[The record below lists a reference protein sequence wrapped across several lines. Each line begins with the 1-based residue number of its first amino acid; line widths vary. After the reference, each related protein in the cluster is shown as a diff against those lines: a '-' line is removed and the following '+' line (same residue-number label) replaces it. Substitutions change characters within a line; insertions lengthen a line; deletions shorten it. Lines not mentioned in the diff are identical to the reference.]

1 MLTISKPL
9 SAGQAQT
16 YHAKEFTAPE
26 QNYWKQGDEI
36 KGEWHGKL
44 AADYGLHDAVSAK
57 EFGQLSEG
65 RHPET
70 GEQLVRHRKVQEYE
84 SESGKTVAPVEH
96 RAAWDA
102 TFSAPK
108 SVSLTALVGGDDRVR
123 QAHRDA
129 VNVALDELER
139 YTQARIG
146 GNHAAQTTG
155 RFIAAK
161 FEHDT
166 ARPVDDYAAPQ
177 LHTHAVIFNLTQLD
191 DGSTRALQP
200 RALFESQQFATAV
213 YQSQLTYQLRNLGY
227 EIESGRSGAPEI
239 KGYSREYLDASSPRR
254 QQIEEALTRSGR
266 SGAEAAEIAAHNTRD
281 KKAAH
286 TPDEVMAAHRQ
297 LAAEYGNQAR
307 RVVQE
312 ARGRALSLGQSE
324 ARIPDPSARAQEAV
338 SYARDRNI
346 EREAVTDERALFR
359 DALRRGMGDLTYSQ
373 VRASFDRRVV
383 AGEFQS
389 VPTEKHVTGR
399 QFTTQEAIRAE
410 QDVLARMQRGQDRAP
425 EIMPKTQASELA
437 DTRPQLNAAQR
448 GAIEQVLSSRD
459 QIQGLQGLAGTGKT
473 TTLEAIRHGAERN
486 GYVVEGFAPTS
497 RAARQLR
504 EAGVPADT
512 LQGFLARGGQRR
524 ADKDPPTRHL
534 YMVDESSLASTK
546 QMREFLTKIGPE
558 DKVLLVGD
566 TRQHQGVDAGK
577 PFEDLQQAGMR
588 TAQLDQI
595 IRQKDPGL
603 LQAVEHLSRNETA
616 AGVALL
622 HQQGRI
628 TEITDPQQRME
639 TIAKQYAANPDNTII
654 VSPDNASRLAL
665 NQAVSQELRAA
676 GIVTGTDHSF
686 RVLAPRSDMTG
697 VDRAWAAHYD
707 VGDVLYYHRGSKES
721 GLDRHSYARV
731 VASHPKENL
740 LTVQNASC
748 EPITYDPARLRGVS
762 SYREVEL
769 SFAVG
774 DRLQFTAPNR
784 ELGVANRDIGVIEAI
799 SKETVTV
806 RLPESE
812 KVLSFDPKAMPH
824 FDHGYAVTS
833 HSAQGL
839 TTERVLVNIDSSMH
853 PDLINTRLAYVSI
866 SRASHDAQIFTN
878 DANGLAEALS
888 RDVTKASAMTPSQT
902 TANLNQ
908 QPTTKETAMPSP
920 ENTQTPIA
928 MQNERP
934 IQQAE
939 PSLSAQALPPS
950 IYAAQL
956 PPEVILQ
963 DIKTAQ
969 QGIADN
975 IPGNTIALNIVDDH
989 WKRNGEQVAT
999 AAHVYA
1005 ADLYQSVSKHP
1016 EYTPE
1021 QRLEQ
1026 MQPTLI
1032 ERQQWEPLIR
1042 AVPLEVA
1049 DSFTWTGSN
1058 GTVQSYQQESTQNYL
1073 HIDGQSGQFYDRDKN
1088 AISPTLALDRALPDE
1103 FRRQIQRS
1111 EEPSI
1116 SQVAAI

>member
-44 AADYGLHDAVSAK
+44 AAEYGLHDAVLAK
-57 EFGQLSEG
+57 DFSQLSEG
-65 RHPET
+65 KHPET
-70 GEQLVRHRKVQEYE
+70 GEQLVRHRKVQEYQ
-84 SESGKTVAPVEH
+84 SESGKTIAPVEH
-96 RAAWDA
+96 RAGWDA

-123 QAHRDA
+123 QAHHEA
-129 VNVALDELER
+129 VNIALDELER

-155 RFIAAK
+155 QFIAAK

-166 ARPVDDYAAPQ
+166 ARPVDGYAAPQ

-227 EIESGRSGAPEI
+227 ELESGRSGAPEI

-266 SGAEAAEIAAHNTRD
+266 SGAEASEIAAHNTRD
-281 KKAAH
+281 KKAAL
-286 TPDEVMAAHRQ
+286 TPNAVMAAHRH

-307 RVVQE
+307 LVVQE
-312 ARGRALSLGQSE
+312 ARERALGLNQTA
-324 ARIPDPSARAQEAV
+324 ARTPDLAIRAQDAM

-373 VRASFDRRVV
+373 VRINFDARVA

-389 VPTEKHVTGR
+389 VPSEKHVTGR

-410 QDVLARMQRGQDRAP
+410 RDVLARMQRGQDQAP
-425 EIMPKTQASELA
+425 EIMSKARASKLA
-437 DTRPQLNAAQR
+437 DTRPQLNAAQH

-459 QIQGLQGLAGTGKT
+459 QVQGLQGLAGTGKT
-473 TTLEAIRHGAERN
+473 TTLEAIRLGAEQN
-486 GYVVEGFAPTS
+486 GYAVEGFAPTS

-504 EAGVPADT
+504 EASIPADT
-512 LQGFLARGGQRR
+512 LQGFLARGGQQY
-524 ADKDPPTRHL
+524 AAANPSNKHL

-546 QMREFLTKIGPE
+546 QMRDFLSKINPQ

-595 IRQKDPGL
+595 IRQKEPGL
-603 LQAVEHLSRNETA
+603 LQAVEHFSKNKTA

-622 HQQGRI
+622 HEQGRV
-628 TEITDPQQRME
+628 TEIADPKQRTE
-639 TIAKQYAANPDNTII
+639 AIAKQYAANPTSTII
-654 VSPDNASRLAL
+654 VSPDNASRLDL
-665 NQAVSQELRAA
+665 NQAVRQELQAA
-676 GIVTGTDHSF
+676 GIVAATEHSF

-707 VGDVLYYHRGSKES
+707 IGDVLYYHRGSKGS

-731 VASHPKENL
+731 VANDPKENL
-740 LTVQNASC
+740 LTVQNASG

-762 SYREVEL
+762 TYREVEL

-784 ELGVANRDIGVIEAI
+784 ELGVANRDIGIIEAI
-799 SKETVTV
+799 GKDSLTV
-806 RLPESE
+806 RLPEGD
-812 KVLSFDPKAMPH
+812 KAISFDPKAMPH

-839 TTERVLVNIDSSMH
+839 TTERVLVNIDSTMH

-866 SRASHDAQIFTN
+866 SRASHEAHIFTN
-878 DANGLAEALS
+878 DASGLAEALS
-888 RDVTKASAMTPSQT
+888 RDVTKASAMPPSQT
-902 TANLNQ
+902 PENLNQ
-908 QPTTKETAMPSP
+908 QPTIKETAMPNP
-920 ENTQTPIA
+920 QNTQTPIA
-928 MQNERP
+928 VENERP

-939 PSLSAQALPPS
+939 PSLTAQALPPS

-963 DIKTAQ
+963 DIKTTQ
-969 QGIADN
+969 QGIADHL
-975 IPGNTIALNIVDDH
+975 PGNTIALNIVEDH
-989 WKRNGEQVAT
+989 WKRNGEQIAT

-1016 EYTPE
+1016 EYGPE
-1021 QRLEQ
+1021 QRIEQ
-1026 MQPTLI
+1026 MQPSPT

-1049 DSFTWTGSN
+1049 DSFNWTGSN

-1073 HIDGQSGQFYDRDKN
+1073 HIDGHSGQFYDRDKN
-1088 AISPTLALDRALPDE
+1088 AISPTSALDRALPDE
-1103 FRRQIQRS
+1103 FRHQIHRS

-1116 SQVAAI
+1116 SQAAVM

>member
-16 YHAKEFTAPE
+16 YHAKEFAAPE
-26 QNYWKQGDEI
+26 QNYWKQGGKI
-36 KGEWHGKL
+36 QGEWHGKL
-44 AADYGLHDAVSAK
+44 AAEYGLADAVSAK
-57 EFGQLSEG
+57 DFSQLSEG

-70 GEQLVRHRKVQEYE
+70 GEQLVRHRKVQEYQ

-96 RAAWDA
+96 RAGWDA

-123 QAHRDA
+123 QAHREA

-139 YTQARIG
+139 YTQARMG
-146 GNHAAQTTG
+146 GNHAAQTTS

-166 ARPVDDYAAPQ
+166 ARPVDGYAAPQ
-177 LHTHAVIFNLTQLD
+177 LHTHAVIFNLTRMD

-227 EIESGRSGAPEI
+227 ELESGRSGAPEI
-239 KGYSREYLDASSPRR
+239 KGYSREYLNASSPRR
-254 QQIEEALTRSGR
+254 QQIEEALARSGR
-266 SGAEAAEIAAHNTRD
+266 SGAEASEIAAHNTRD
-281 KKAAH
+281 KKAPL
-286 TPDEVMAAHRQ
+286 TPDEIMAAHRH

-312 ARGRALSLGQSE
+312 ARERALGLGQSE
-324 ARIPDPSARAQEAV
+324 VRTPRAPIRAQEAV
-338 SYARDRNI
+338 TYARDRNL

-373 VRASFDRRVV
+373 VRSNFDARVAAS
-383 AGEFQS
+383 EFQS
-389 VPTEKHVTGR
+389 VPTAKHVSGR

-410 QDVLARMQRGQDRAP
+410 QDVLAHMQRGRDQVP
-425 EIMPKTQASELA
+425 EIMSSAQASELA

-459 QIQGLQGLAGTGKT
+459 QVQGLQGLAGTGKT
-473 TTLEAIRHGAERN
+473 TTLGAIRHGAEQS
-486 GYVVEGFAPTS
+486 GYAVEGFAPTS

-512 LQGFLARGGQRR
+512 LQGFLARGGQQH
-524 ADKDPPTRHL
+524 AAEDPSNKHL
-534 YMVDESSLASTK
+534 YMLDESSLASTK
-546 QMREFLTKIGPE
+546 QMQDFLAKINPQ

-595 IRQKDPGL
+595 IRQKEPGL
-603 LQAVEHLSRNETA
+603 LQAVEHFSKNETA

-622 HQQGRI
+622 QQQGRV
-628 TEITDPQQRME
+628 TEITDPQQRIE
-639 TIAKQYAANPDNTII
+639 AIAKQYAGNPTSTII
-654 VSPDNASRLAL
+654 VSPDNSSRLIL
-665 NQAVSQELRAA
+665 NQAVRQELQAA
-676 GIVTGTDHSF
+676 GIVTATEHSF

-707 VGDVLYYHRGSKES
+707 IGDVLYYHRGSKES

-731 VASHPKENL
+731 VASDPKENL
-740 LTVQNASC
+740 LTVQNAGG
-748 EPITYDPARLRGVS
+748 EPITYNPARLRGVS
-762 SYREVEL
+762 TYREIEL
-769 SFAVG
+769 SFAAG
-774 DRLQFTAPNR
+774 DRLQFTAPNK
-784 ELGVANRDIGVIEAI
+784 ELGVANRDIGIVEAI
-799 SKETVTV
+799 SKDRLTV
-806 RLPESE
+806 RLPDSDQ
-812 KVLSFDPKAMPH
+812 VISFDPKAMPH

-839 TTERVLVNIDSSMH
+839 TTERVLVNIDSNIH

-866 SRASHDAQIFTN
+866 SRASQDAHIFTN
-878 DANGLAEALS
+878 DARGLSEALS
-888 RDVTKASAMTPSQT
+888 RDVTKASAMPLLHIRE
-902 TANLNQ
+902 NLHQ
-908 QPTTKETAMPSP
+908 QPIAKETVMPNP
-920 ENTQTPIA
+920 EKNQTPIA
-928 MQNERP
+928 LHEERH
-934 IQQAE
+934 IQQAD
-939 PSLSAQALPPS
+939 PSLTAHALPPS

-956 PPEVILQ
+956 PPEVIFQ
-963 DIKTAQ
+963 DIKTVQ
-969 QGIADN
+969 QGIDER
-975 IPGNTIALNIVDDH
+975 IPGLTVALNIVEDH
-989 WKRNGEQVAT
+989 WHRNGEHVAT

-1005 ADLYQSVSKHP
+1005 GDLYESVSKHP

-1021 QRLEQ
+1021 QRIEQ
-1026 MQPTLI
+1026 MQPSTT

-1103 FRRQIQRS
+1103 FRHQIQRS
-1111 EEPSI
+1111 EQPSI
-1116 SQVAAI
+1116 SQSALM

>member
-26 QNYWKQGDEI
+26 QNYWKQGGEI
-36 KGEWHGKL
+36 QGEWHGKL
-44 AADYGLHDAVSAK
+44 AAEYGLADAVSAQD
-57 EFGQLSEG
+57 FSQLSEG

-70 GEQLVRHRKVQEYE
+70 GEQLVRHRKVQEYQ

-96 RAAWDA
+96 RAGWDA

-123 QAHRDA
+123 QAHREA

-139 YTQARIG
+139 YTQARMG

-166 ARPVDDYAAPQ
+166 ARPVDGYAAPQ
-177 LHTHAVIFNLTQLD
+177 LHTHAVIFNLTQMD

-227 EIESGRSGAPEI
+227 ELESGRSGAPEI
-239 KGYSREYLDASSPRR
+239 KGYSREYLNASSPRR
-254 QQIEEALTRSGR
+254 QQIEEALARSGR
-266 SGAEAAEIAAHNTRD
+266 SGAEASEIAAHNTRD
-281 KKAAH
+281 KKAPL
-286 TPDEVMAAHRQ
+286 TPDEVMVAHRH

-312 ARGRALSLGQSE
+312 ARERALGLGQGE
-324 ARIPDPSARAQEAV
+324 ARTPDAPVRAQEAV
-338 SYARDRNI
+338 TYARDRNI

-373 VRASFDRRVV
+373 VRANFDARVA

-410 QDVLARMQRGQDRAP
+410 QDVLARMQRGRNQSP
-425 EIMPKTQASELA
+425 EIMLRAQAYDLA
-437 DTRPQLNAAQR
+437 DTLPQLNAAQR

-459 QIQGLQGLAGTGKT
+459 QVQGLQGLAGTGKT
-473 TTLEAIRHGAERN
+473 STLEAIRHGAEQS
-486 GYVVEGFAPTS
+486 GYAVEGFAPTS

-512 LQGFLARGGQRR
+512 LQGFLARGGQQH
-524 ADKDPPTRHL
+524 AVEHPSSKHL

-546 QMREFLTKIGPE
+546 QMRDFLAKINPQ

-566 TRQHQGVDAGK
+566 TRQHQSVDAGK

-595 IRQKDPGL
+595 IRQKEPGL
-603 LQAVEHLSRNETA
+603 LQAVEHFSRNETA

-622 HQQGRI
+622 QQQGRV
-628 TEITDPQQRME
+628 TEITDPQQRIE
-639 TIAKQYAANPDNTII
+639 AIAKQYAANPTSTII
-654 VSPDNASRLAL
+654 VSPDNASRLLL
-665 NQAVSQELRAA
+665 NQAVRQELQAA
-676 GIVTGTDHSF
+676 GIVTATEHSF

-707 VGDVLYYHRGSKES
+707 IGDVLYYHRGSKES

-731 VASHPKENL
+731 GASDPKENL
-740 LTVQNASC
+740 LTVQNAGG
-748 EPITYDPARLRGVS
+748 EPITYNPARLRGVS
-762 SYREVEL
+762 TYREVEL
-769 SFAVG
+769 SFAAG
-774 DRLQFTAPNR
+774 DRLQFTAPNK
-784 ELGVANRDIGVIEAI
+784 ELGVANRDIGIVEAI
-799 SKETVTV
+799 NKDRLTV
-806 RLPESE
+806 RLPDSD
-812 KVLSFDPKAMPH
+812 KVISFDPKAMPH

-839 TTERVLVNIDSSMH
+839 TTERVLVNIDSNIH

-866 SRASHDAQIFTN
+866 SRASQDAHIFTN
-878 DANGLAEALS
+878 DARGLSEALS
-888 RDVTKASAMTPSQT
+888 RDVTKASAMPLLHIRE
-902 TANLNQ
+902 NLHQ
-908 QPTTKETAMPSP
+908 QPIAKETVMPNP
-920 ENTQTPIA
+920 EKNQTPIA
-928 MQNERP
+928 LHEERH
-934 IQQAE
+934 IQQAD
-939 PSLSAQALPPS
+939 PSLTAHALPPS

-956 PPEVILQ
+956 PPEVIFQ
-963 DIKTAQ
+963 DIKTVQ
-969 QGIADN
+969 QGIDER
-975 IPGNTIALNIVDDH
+975 IPGLTVALNIVEDH
-989 WKRNGEQVAT
+989 WHRNGEHVAT

-1005 ADLYQSVSKHP
+1005 GDLYESVSKHP

-1021 QRLEQ
+1021 QRIEQ
-1026 MQPTLI
+1026 MQPSTT

-1103 FRRQIQRS
+1103 FRHQIQRS
-1111 EEPSI
+1111 EQPSI
-1116 SQVAAI
+1116 SQSALM